1 MHNECLG
8 ESWSAWIAL
17 AVIVVALFL
26 FSNTQERTVNVASV
40 LLMLP
45 F

>member
-1 MHNECLG
+1 MHNEYLG

-17 AVIVVALFL
+17 TVIVVALFL
-26 FSNTQERTVNVASV
+26 FSNTQERTVNVVSV